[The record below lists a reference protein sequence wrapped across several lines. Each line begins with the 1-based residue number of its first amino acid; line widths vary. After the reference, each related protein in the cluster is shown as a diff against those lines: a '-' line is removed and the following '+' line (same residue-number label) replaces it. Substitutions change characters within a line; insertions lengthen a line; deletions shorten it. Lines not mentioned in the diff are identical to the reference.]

1 MKILYY
7 INFYLKMQTR
17 AQILSAGGGG
27 QQDGAF
33 PSCIFQGGPV
43 LKNLIGGKDSLNG
56 TCLSPLNWQNYLII
70 TIILFNVSSSFKIFQ
85 ISEGGK
91 L

>member
-7 INFYLKMQTR
+7 INFYLNRQTR
-17 AQILSAGGGG
+17 AQILSAGGG
-27 QQDGAF
+27 QQGGAF
-33 PSCIFQGGPV
+33 PSYIFQGGPV
-43 LKNLIGGKDSLNG
+43 LKNLMGGEDSLNG
-56 TCLSPLNWQNYLII
+56 TCLSPLNWQNYLLI